1 MQASFLINS
10 YVPAY
15 IDYYKFTGAKIM
27 SLFQKYGSI
36 VNVPWGEEGSAAV
49 SMAGEACS
57 CLIFLSH
64 EHKVVLMLLAP
75 GPILHFPGSL
85 TWVVVADV

>member
-36 VNVPWGEEGSAAV
+36 VNVPWGEGKRCGFNGWGGV
-49 SMAGEACS
+49 
-57 CLIFLSH
+57 FL
-64 EHKVVLMLLAP
+64 P
-75 GPILHFPGSL
+75 DFPIP
-85 TWVVVADV
+85 